1 MPKAPA
7 SIDVLVYPT
16 DGQLEYI
23 DNLETIKVDNLE
35 RSPSATLNAPYDLL
49 QSLEEELL
57 DDLESAK
64 MWKAGDAMVYCG
76 DKHQLEPRITLQP
89 DTGTYWS
96 RSSTAWKDRAVLGNI
111 EYHAFFTT
119 SSDPALDINSRVSP
133 DLRGEVFL
141 LKLSDT
147 VDENGLRFYVDFPQ
161 VTSQSECV
169 IVDRCLEQVRRFVE
183 NRPHVTHRL
192 RWASDMA
199 ALSGMR

>member
-16 DGQLEYI
+16 DGRPEYI
-23 DNLETIKVDNLE
+23 DNLETIKVDDLE
-35 RSPSATLNAPYDLL
+35 WSSSATLNAPYDLL

-57 DDLESAK
+57 DDLESAQV
-64 MWKAGDAMVYCG
+64 WKAGDAMVYCD
-76 DKHQLEPRITLQP
+76 DKHQLQPKITLQP

-96 RSSTAWKDRAVLGNI
+96 RWSSTAWKDRAVLGNI

-119 SSDPALDINSRVSP
+119 SSDPALNMNSRVSP

-141 LKLSDT
+141 LKLSNT

-161 VTSQSECV
+161 VTSQSEYV
-169 IVDRCLEQVRRFVE
+169 IVDRCLEQVRRFTE
-183 NRPHVTHRL
+183 SRPHAMH
-192 RWASDMA
+192 
-199 ALSGMR
+199 

>member
-16 DGQLEYI
+16 DGRLEYI
-23 DNLETIKVDNLE
+23 DNLETVKVDNLE
-35 RSPSATLNAPYDLL
+35 RSSSATLNAPYDLL

-57 DDLESAK
+57 ADLESAK
-64 MWKAGDAMVYCG
+64 MWKAGDAMVYRG
-76 DKHQLEPRITLQP
+76 DKHQLEPKITLQP

-96 RSSTAWKDRAVLGNI
+96 RSSIAWKDRAVLGNI
-111 EYHAFFTT
+111 QYHAFFTI

-133 DLRGEVFL
+133 DLRGEVFV

-169 IVDRCLEQVRRFVE
+169 IVDRCIEQVRRFVE
-183 NRPHVTHRL
+183 NRPHAMHRL